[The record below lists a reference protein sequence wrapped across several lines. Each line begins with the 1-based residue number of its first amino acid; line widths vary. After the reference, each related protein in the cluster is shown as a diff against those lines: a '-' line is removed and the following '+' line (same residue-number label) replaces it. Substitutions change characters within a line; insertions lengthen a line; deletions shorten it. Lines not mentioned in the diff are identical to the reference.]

1 MKLLAEKIKMIIHKA
16 DPFLKQQHLENVTN
30 KAREIMERDGIEALV
45 ATVGDNFYHLT
56 GFASFFMY
64 TFRQTGTAIAVIF
77 RDPSVKSLVIMNEFE
92 ASSLQL
98 EMPNAQIK
106 TFPIWVDVDDPY
118 NPDNGKVVKARPI
131 NSPIETI
138 FTLLK
143 DALTEAGVYGKPVAI
158 ELSQITHTGK
168 VWLDKVIPSLNLVD
182 SSPLF
187 NELRVIKSEWEINHL
202 RKSAQIT
209 EAGIEAASKL
219 IQVGCTSAQLTAA
232 FKAKVMEN
240 PDTNYSRFHLIS
252 VGSDFSPKLLPD
264 DAPAK
269 EGDLIKFDCGVDV
282 AGYGADI
289 ARTFVVGKPNE
300 KIKQIYQT
308 ILKGHQYML
317 NRVAPGVLLS
327 DVFNETMALIRC
339 SGLPHYNRGHLG
351 HGDGVFVGLEEAP
364 FVSAATTEVFRAGM
378 VMSLETPYYG
388 IGVGGIMIEDM
399 VLITEDGVEMLSHL
413 PRELVSLG

>member
-1 MKLLAEKIKMIIHKA
+1 MIIHKA
-16 DPFLKQQHLENVTN
+16 DLLLKQQHLESVTH
-30 KAREIMERDGIEALV
+30 KAREIMNRDGIEALI

-64 TFRQTGTAIAVIF
+64 TFRQTGSAIAVIF
-77 RDPSVKSLVIMNEFE
+77 RDPAIKSLVIMNEFE

-98 EMPNAQIK
+98 DMPNAHIK
-106 TFPIWVDVDDPY
+106 TFPIWVDVDDPF

-131 NSPIETI
+131 NSPIETV

-158 ELSQITHTGK
+158 ELGQITHTGK
-168 VWLDKVIPSLNLVD
+168 IWLDKIIPSLNLVD

-187 NELRVIKSEWEINHL
+187 NELRMIKSEWEINHL

-219 IQVGCTSAQLTAA
+219 IKVGCTSAQLTAA
-232 FKAKVMEN
+232 FKAKVMEY

-264 DAPAK
+264 DVPAK
-269 EGDLIKFDCGVDV
+269 EGDLVKFDCGVDV

-289 ARTFVVGKPNE
+289 ACTFVVGKPNE
-300 KIKQIYQT
+300 KVSQIYQT

-317 NRVAPGVLLS
+317 NRIAPGVLLS

-399 VLITEDGVEMLSHL
+399 LLITEHGVEMLSHL

>member
-1 MKLLAEKIKMIIHKA
+1 MTTYK
-16 DPFLKQQHLENVTN
+16 DVSFLKQQHLENVTN
-30 KAREIMERDGIEALV
+30 NARQIMERDGIEALV

-77 RDPSVKSLVIMNEFE
+77 RDPTVKSLVIMNEFE
-92 ASSLQL
+92 AANLQL
-98 EMPNAQIK
+98 EMPNAHIV

-118 NPDNGKVVKARPI
+118 NPDNGKVIKPRPI

-143 DALTEAGVYGKPVAI
+143 KALVEAGVHDKPVAI
-158 ELSQITHTGK
+158 ELNQISYTGK
-168 VWLDKVIPSLNLVD
+168 VWLDKVIPELNLVD
-182 SSPLF
+182 SAPLF
-187 NELRVIKSEWEINHL
+187 NQLRMIKSEWEIAQL
-202 RKSAQIT
+202 RKSAEIT
-209 EAGIEAASKL
+209 EAGIQAASEL
-219 IQVGCTSAQLTAA
+219 IKVGCTSTELTAA
-232 FKAKVMEN
+232 FKAKVMQFPE
-240 PDTNYSRFHLIS
+240 TNYSRFNLIS
-252 VGSDFSPKLLPD
+252 VGSDFSPKMLPD
-264 DAPAK
+264 SVPAK

-289 ARTFVVGKPNE
+289 ARTFVVGKAND
-300 KIKQIYQT
+300 KVTSLYQT
-308 ILKGHQYML
+308 IQKGHEYML
-317 NRVAPGVLLS
+317 SRVAPGVQLS
-327 DVFNETMALIRC
+327 DVFNDTMALIRC

-388 IGVGGIMIEDM
+388 IGVGSIMIEDM
-399 VLITEDGVEMLSHL
+399 LLITEDGVEMLSHL
-413 PRELVSLG
+413 PRNLVSRG

>member
-1 MKLLAEKIKMIIHKA
+1 MIIHKA
-16 DPFLKQQHLENVTN
+16 DLLLKQQHLESVTY
-30 KAREIMERDGIEALV
+30 KAREIMNRDGIEALI

-64 TFRQTGTAIAVIF
+64 TFRQTGSAIAVIF
-77 RDPSVKSLVIMNEFE
+77 RDPEIKSLVIMNEFE

-98 EMPNAQIK
+98 QMPNTHIK
-106 TFPIWVDVDDPY
+106 TFPIWVDVDDPF

-131 NSPIETI
+131 NSPIETV

-143 DALTEAGVYGKPVAI
+143 DALTDAGVYGKPVAI
-158 ELSQITHTGK
+158 ELGQITHTGK
-168 VWLDKVIPSLNLVD
+168 IWLEKIIPSLNLVD

-187 NELRVIKSEWEINHL
+187 NELRMIKSEWEINHL

-219 IQVGCTSAQLTAA
+219 IKVGCTSAQLTAA
-232 FKAKVMEN
+232 FKAKVMEY

-264 DAPAK
+264 DVPAK
-269 EGDLIKFDCGVDV
+269 EGDLVKFDCGVDV

-300 KIKQIYQT
+300 KVSQIYQT

-317 NRVAPGVLLS
+317 NRIAPGVLLS

-399 VLITEDGVEMLSHL
+399 LLITENGVEMLSHL

>member
-1 MKLLAEKIKMIIHKA
+1 MIIHKA
-16 DPFLKQQHLENVTN
+16 DLLLKQQHLESVTY
-30 KAREIMERDGIEALV
+30 KAREIMNRDGIEALI

-64 TFRQTGTAIAVIF
+64 TFRQTGSAIAVIF
-77 RDPSVKSLVIMNEFE
+77 RDPAIKSLVIMNEFE

-98 EMPNAQIK
+98 QMPNAHIK
-106 TFPIWVDVDDPY
+106 TFPIWVDVDDPF

-131 NSPIETI
+131 NSPIETV

-143 DALTEAGVYGKPVAI
+143 DALTDAGVYGKPVAI
-158 ELSQITHTGK
+158 ELGQITHTGK
-168 VWLDKVIPSLNLVD
+168 IWLDKIIPSLNLVD

-187 NELRVIKSEWEINHL
+187 NELRMIKSEWEINHL

-219 IQVGCTSAQLTAA
+219 IKVGCTSAQLTAA
-232 FKAKVMEN
+232 FKAKVMEY

-264 DAPAK
+264 DVPAK
-269 EGDLIKFDCGVDV
+269 EGDLVKFDCGVDV

-300 KIKQIYQT
+300 KVSQIYQT

-317 NRVAPGVLLS
+317 NRIAPGVLLS

-399 VLITEDGVEMLSHL
+399 LLITENGVEMLSHL

>member
-1 MKLLAEKIKMIIHKA
+1 MTIQKTESL
-16 DPFLKQQHLENVTN
+16 LKQQHLENVTN
-30 KAREIMERDGIEALV
+30 KAREIMAREGIEALI

-64 TFRQTGTAIAVIF
+64 TFRQTGSAIAVIF
-77 RDPSVKSLVIMNEFE
+77 RDPAVKSLVIMNEFE
-92 ASSLQL
+92 AANLSL
-98 EMPNAQIK
+98 EMPNVQIK

-138 FTLLK
+138 FNLLK
-143 DALTEAGVYGKPVAI
+143 DALSEAGVYGKPVAI
-158 ELSQITHTGK
+158 ELNQITYTGK
-168 VWLDKVIPSLNLVD
+168 NWLDKVIPELNLVD

-187 NELRVIKSEWEINHL
+187 NELRMIKSEWEINHL

-209 EAGIEAASKL
+209 EAGIEAASQL
-219 IQVGCTSAQLTAA
+219 IRVGCTSAELTAA
-232 FKAKVMEN
+232 FKAKVMSFPE
-240 PDTNYSRFHLIS
+240 TNYSRFHLIS
-252 VGSDFSPKLLPD
+252 VGSDFSPKMLPD
-264 DAPAK
+264 NVPTK

-289 ARTFVVGKPNE
+289 ARTFVVGKPND
-300 KIKQIYQT
+300 KVNAIYQT

-317 NRVAPGVLLS
+317 SRIAPGVALS
-327 DVFNETMALIRC
+327 DVFNETMALIRS

-399 VLITEDGVEMLSHL
+399 LLITEDGVEMLSHL
-413 PRELVSLG
+413 PRELVSLK

>member
-1 MKLLAEKIKMIIHKA
+1 
-16 DPFLKQQHLENVTN
+16 
-30 KAREIMERDGIEALV
+30 MEREGVEALI

-64 TFRQTGTAIAVIF
+64 TFRQTGSAIAVIF
-77 RDPSVKSLVIMNEFE
+77 RDPSIKSLVIMNEFE
-92 ASSLQL
+92 AANLSLQ
-98 EMPNAQIK
+98 MPNAHIK

-118 NPDNGKVVKARPI
+118 NPDNGKIIKERPI
-131 NSPIETI
+131 SSPVETI
-138 FTLLK
+138 FSLLK
-143 DALTEAGVYGKPVAI
+143 DALAEAGVYGKPVAI
-158 ELSQITHTGK
+158 ELNQITYTGK
-168 VWLDKVIPSLNLVD
+168 TWLDKVIPGLNLVD

-187 NELRVIKSEWEINHL
+187 NELRMIKSEWEIAHL

-209 EAGIEAASKL
+209 EAGIAAASQL
-219 IQVGCTSAQLTAA
+219 IKVGCTSAELTAA
-232 FKAKVMEN
+232 FKAKVMEF
-240 PDTNYSRFHLIS
+240 PETNYSRFHLIS
-252 VGSDFSPKLLPD
+252 VGSDFSPKMIPAD
-264 DAPAK
+264 QPAK

-300 KIKQIYQT
+300 KVSAIYQT
-308 ILKGHQYML
+308 ILKGHRYML
-317 NRVAPGVLLS
+317 NRIAPGVALS
-327 DVFNETMALIRC
+327 DVFNETMALIRS

-399 VLITEDGVEMLSHL
+399 LLITESGVEMLSHL
-413 PRELVSLG
+413 PRELVSFG

>member
-1 MKLLAEKIKMIIHKA
+1 MIIHKA
-16 DPFLKQQHLENVTN
+16 DLLLKQQHLESVTY
-30 KAREIMERDGIEALV
+30 KAREIMNRDGIEALI

-64 TFRQTGTAIAVIF
+64 TFRQTGSAIAVIF
-77 RDPSVKSLVIMNEFE
+77 RDPAIKSLVIMNEFE

-98 EMPNAQIK
+98 QMPNAHIK
-106 TFPIWVDVDDPY
+106 TFPIWVDVDDPF

-131 NSPIETI
+131 NSPIETV

-143 DALTEAGVYGKPVAI
+143 DALTDAGVYGKPVAI
-158 ELSQITHTGK
+158 ELGQITHTGK
-168 VWLDKVIPSLNLVD
+168 IWLDKIIPSLNLVD

-187 NELRVIKSEWEINHL
+187 NELRMIKSEWEINHL

-219 IQVGCTSAQLTAA
+219 IKVGCTSAQLTAA
-232 FKAKVMEN
+232 FKAKVMEY

-264 DAPAK
+264 DMPAK
-269 EGDLIKFDCGVDV
+269 EGDLVKFDCGVDV

-300 KIKQIYQT
+300 KVSQIYQT

-317 NRVAPGVLLS
+317 NRIAPGVLLS

-364 FVSAATTEVFRAGM
+364 FVSAATTEVFSAGM

-399 VLITEDGVEMLSHL
+399 LLITENGVEMLSHL

>member
-1 MKLLAEKIKMIIHKA
+1 MIIHKA
-16 DPFLKQQHLENVTN
+16 DLLLKQQHLESVTY
-30 KAREIMERDGIEALV
+30 KAREIMNRDGIEALI

-64 TFRQTGTAIAVIF
+64 TFRQTGSAIAVIF
-77 RDPSVKSLVIMNEFE
+77 RDPEIKSLVIMNEFE

-98 EMPNAQIK
+98 QMPNAHIK
-106 TFPIWVDVDDPY
+106 TFPIWVDVDDPF

-131 NSPIETI
+131 NSPIETV

-143 DALTEAGVYGKPVAI
+143 DALTDAGVYGKPVAI
-158 ELSQITHTGK
+158 ELGQITHTGK
-168 VWLDKVIPSLNLVD
+168 IWLDKIIPSLNLVD

-187 NELRVIKSEWEINHL
+187 NELRMIKSEWEINHL

-219 IQVGCTSAQLTAA
+219 IKVGCTSAQLTAA
-232 FKAKVMEN
+232 FKAKVMEY

-264 DAPAK
+264 DVPAK
-269 EGDLIKFDCGVDV
+269 EGDLVKFDCGVDV

-300 KIKQIYQT
+300 KVSQIYQT

-317 NRVAPGVLLS
+317 NRIAPGVLLS

-399 VLITEDGVEMLSHL
+399 LLITENGVEMLSHL

>member
-1 MKLLAEKIKMIIHKA
+1 MTIDKQ
-16 DPFLKQQHLENVTN
+16 DTFLKQQHLENVTN
-30 KAREIMERDGIEALV
+30 KAREIMEREGIEALI

-64 TFRQTGTAIAVIF
+64 TFRQTGSAIAVIF
-77 RDPSVKSLVIMNEFE
+77 RDPSIQSLVIMNEFE
-92 ASSLQL
+92 AANLSLQ
-98 EMPNAQIK
+98 MPNARIK

-118 NPDNGKVVKARPI
+118 NPENGKVVKARPI

-138 FTLLK
+138 FNLLK
-143 DALTEAGVYGKPVAI
+143 EALSEAGVYCKPVAI
-158 ELSQITHTGK
+158 ELNQITHTGK
-168 VWLDKVIPSLNLVD
+168 VWLDKVIPELNLVD

-187 NELRVIKSEWEINHL
+187 NELRMIKSPWEIAHL

-209 EAGIEAASKL
+209 EAGIAAASKL
-219 IQVGCTSAQLTAA
+219 IKVGCTSAELTAA
-232 FKAKVMEN
+232 FKAKVMEF
-240 PDTNYSRFHLIS
+240 PETNYSRFNLIS
-252 VGSDFSPKLLPD
+252 VGSDFSPKMIPD
-264 DAPAK
+264 DQPAK

-300 KIKQIYQT
+300 KVAAIYQT

-317 NRVAPGVLLS
+317 SRVAPGVALS
-327 DVFNETMALIRC
+327 DVFNETMALIRS

-364 FVSAATTEVFRAGM
+364 FVSAATTEIFRAGM

-399 VLITEDGVEMLSHL
+399 LLITEDGVEMLSHL
-413 PRELVSLG
+413 PRELISFGQVE

>member
-1 MKLLAEKIKMIIHKA
+1 MTTNKNLAS
-16 DPFLKQQHLENVTN
+16 LKQQHLTSVTT
-30 KAREIMERDGIEALV
+30 KAREIMAREGIDALV

-77 RDPSVKSLVIMNEFE
+77 RDPAIESVVIMNEFE
-92 ASSLQL
+92 AASLQL
-98 EMPNAQIK
+98 EMPNSTII

-118 NPDNGKVVKARPI
+118 NPNNGKEIKQRPI

-143 DALTEAGVYGKPVAI
+143 EKFLEAGVDGSPIAI
-158 ELSQITHTGK
+158 EINQMSYSGRTC
-168 VWLDKVIPSLNLVD
+168 LDKIIPGLNLID

-187 NELRVIKSEWEINHL
+187 NELRVIKSEWEIIHL

-209 EAGIEAASKL
+209 EAGIQAASQL
-219 IQVGCTSAQLTAA
+219 IKAGCTSAELTAA
-232 FKAKVMEN
+232 FKAKVMEY
-240 PDTNYSRFHLIS
+240 PETNYSRFNLIS
-252 VGSDFSPKLLPD
+252 VGSDFSPKMLPGD
-264 DAPAK
+264 VPAK
-269 EGDLIKFDCGVDV
+269 TGDLIKFDCGVDV

-289 ARTFVVGKPNE
+289 ARTFVVGEPGDKVKE
-300 KIKQIYQT
+300 LYET
-308 ILKGHQYML
+308 IHKGHEYML
-317 NRVAPGVLLS
+317 SRVEPGVRLS
-327 DVFNETMALIRC
+327 DVFNETMALIQN

-364 FVSAATTEVFRAGM
+364 FVSAAATETFRPGM

-388 IGVGGIMIEDM
+388 IGVGSIMIEDM
-399 VLITEDGVEMLSHL
+399 LLITEDGVEMLSNL
-413 PRELVSLG
+413 PRNLVSYG

>member
-1 MKLLAEKIKMIIHKA
+1 MTTYK
-16 DPFLKQQHLENVTN
+16 DVSFLKQQHLENVTN
-30 KAREIMERDGIEALV
+30 NARQIMERDGIEALV

-77 RDPSVKSLVIMNEFE
+77 RDPAVKSLVIMNEFE
-92 ASSLQL
+92 AANLQL
-98 EMPNAQIK
+98 EMPNAHIV

-118 NPDNGKVVKARPI
+118 NPDNGKVIKPRPI

-143 DALTEAGVYGKPVAI
+143 EALVEAGVHDKPVAI
-158 ELSQITHTGK
+158 ELNQISYTGK
-168 VWLDKVIPSLNLVD
+168 VWLDKVIPELNLVD
-182 SSPLF
+182 SAPLF
-187 NELRVIKSEWEINHL
+187 NQLRMIKSEWEIAQL
-202 RKSAQIT
+202 RKSAEIT
-209 EAGIEAASKL
+209 EAGIQAASEL
-219 IQVGCTSAQLTAA
+219 IKVGCTSAELTAA
-232 FKAKVMEN
+232 FKAKVMQFPE
-240 PDTNYSRFHLIS
+240 TNYSRFNLIS
-252 VGSDFSPKLLPD
+252 VGSDFSPKMLPD
-264 DAPAK
+264 NVPAK

-289 ARTFVVGKPNE
+289 ARTFVVGKAND
-300 KIKQIYQT
+300 KVTSLYQT
-308 ILKGHQYML
+308 IQKGHEYML
-317 NRVAPGVLLS
+317 SRVAPGVQLS
-327 DVFNETMALIRC
+327 DVFNDTMALIRC

-388 IGVGGIMIEDM
+388 IGVGSIMIEDM
-399 VLITEDGVEMLSHL
+399 LLITDDGVEMLSHL
-413 PRELVSLG
+413 PRNLVSRG

>member
-1 MKLLAEKIKMIIHKA
+1 MKSHKTESL
-16 DPFLKQQHLENVTN
+16 LKQQHLENVTN
-30 KAREIMERDGIEALV
+30 KAREIMEREGVEALI

-64 TFRQTGTAIAVIF
+64 TFRQTGSAIAVIF
-77 RDPSVKSLVIMNEFE
+77 RDPTVKSLVIMNEFE
-92 ASSLQL
+92 AANLSL

-138 FTLLK
+138 FNLLK
-143 DALTEAGVYGKPVAI
+143 DALSEAGVYGKPVAI
-158 ELSQITHTGK
+158 DLNQITYTGK
-168 VWLDKVIPSLNLVD
+168 NWLDKVIPELNLVD
-182 SSPLF
+182 SSTLF
-187 NELRVIKSEWEINHL
+187 NELRMIKSEWEINHL

-209 EAGIEAASKL
+209 EAGIEAASQL
-219 IQVGCTSAQLTAA
+219 IRVGCTSAELTAA
-232 FKAKVMEN
+232 FKAKVMSFPE
-240 PDTNYSRFHLIS
+240 TNYSRFHLIS
-252 VGSDFSPKLLPD
+252 VGSDFSPKMLPENV
-264 DAPAK
+264 PAK

-289 ARTFVVGKPNE
+289 ARTFVVGKPND
-300 KIKQIYQT
+300 KVNGIYQT

-317 NRVAPGVLLS
+317 SRIAPGVALS
-327 DVFNETMALIRC
+327 DVFNETMALIRS

-399 VLITEDGVEMLSHL
+399 LLITEDGVEMLSHL
-413 PRELVSLG
+413 PRELVSLK

>member
-1 MKLLAEKIKMIIHKA
+1 MKSHKTESL
-16 DPFLKQQHLENVTN
+16 LKQQHLENVTN
-30 KAREIMERDGIEALV
+30 KAREIMEREGIEALI

-64 TFRQTGTAIAVIF
+64 TFRQTGSAIAVIF
-77 RDPSVKSLVIMNEFE
+77 RDPTVKSLVIMNEFE
-92 ASSLQL
+92 AANLSL
-98 EMPNAQIK
+98 EMPNSQIK

-138 FTLLK
+138 FSLLK
-143 DALTEAGVYGKPVAI
+143 DALSEAGVHGKPVAI
-158 ELSQITHTGK
+158 ELNQITYTGK
-168 VWLDKVIPSLNLVD
+168 NWLDKVIPELNLVD

-187 NELRVIKSEWEINHL
+187 NELRMIKSEWEINHL

-209 EAGIEAASKL
+209 EAGIEAASQL
-219 IQVGCTSAQLTAA
+219 IRVGCTSAELTAA
-232 FKAKVMEN
+232 FKAKVMSFPE
-240 PDTNYSRFHLIS
+240 TNYSRFHLIS
-252 VGSDFSPKLLPD
+252 VGSDFSPKMLPD
-264 DAPAK
+264 NVQAK

-289 ARTFVVGKPNE
+289 ARTFVVGKAND
-300 KIKQIYQT
+300 KVNGIYQT

-317 NRVAPGVLLS
+317 SRIVPGVALS
-327 DVFNETMALIRC
+327 DVFNETMALIRS

-399 VLITEDGVEMLSHL
+399 LLITEDGVEMLSHL
-413 PRELVSLG
+413 PRELVSLE

>member
-1 MKLLAEKIKMIIHKA
+1 MATHKT
-16 DPFLKQQHLENVTN
+16 DLSLKQQHLENVTT
-30 KAREIMERDGIEALV
+30 KAREIMERDGIEALI

-64 TFRQTGTAIAVIF
+64 TFRQTGSAIAVIF

-92 ASSLQL
+92 AASLQL

-118 NPDNGKVVKARPI
+118 NLSNGKVLKERPI

-143 DALTEAGVYGKPVAI
+143 DALSEAGVYGKPVAI
-158 ELSQITHTGK
+158 ELGQITHTGK
-168 VWLDKVIPSLNLVD
+168 VWLDRIIPGLNLVD

-187 NELRVIKSEWEINHL
+187 NQLRMIKSEWEIQHL

-209 EAGIEAASKL
+209 EAGIQAASKL
-219 IQVGCTSAQLTAA
+219 IKVGCTSAQLTAA
-232 FKAKVMEN
+232 FKATVMQYSE
-240 PDTNYSRFHLIS
+240 TNYSRFHLIS
-252 VGSDFSPKLLPD
+252 VGSDFSPKMLPD
-264 DAPAK
+264 NVPAK

-289 ARTFVVGKPNE
+289 ARTFVVGQPNE
-300 KIKQIYQT
+300 KISEIYQT

-317 NRVAPGVLLS
+317 SRVAPGVLLS

-399 VLITEDGVEMLSHL
+399 VLITETGVEILSHL
-413 PRELVSLG
+413 PRELVSIG